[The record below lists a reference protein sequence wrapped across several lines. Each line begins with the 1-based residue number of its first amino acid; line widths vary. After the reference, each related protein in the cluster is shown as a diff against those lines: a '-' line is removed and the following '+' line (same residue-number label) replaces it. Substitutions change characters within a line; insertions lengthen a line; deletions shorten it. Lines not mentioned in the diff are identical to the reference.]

1 MKKKLFASAL
11 TAALL
16 VSSVPAF
23 AFAATDTA
31 TSGSSITVTDAEAE
45 KAANAVDSNAEA
57 PDVLAPV
64 SLTLEGAY
72 KKMAADSPQAVIAKY
87 TLDNENAIAKG
98 YSESL
103 SDLNK
108 ADKIPASDPMFMY
121 IDTSSKPIVALAK
134 KFAGTQAAKNYEASM
149 NSIKQTTY
157 EQYYTYKYIE
167 AQVQMAKDNLN
178 RVQKTYDNTMLKY
191 QVGSAS
197 KLDTLTAQTNLNSAK
212 NAYTQ
217 AVNGFEQMK
226 MGFNIFMGYNIAQK
240 VTLTDS
246 LTAVALPTKTVDA
259 SVSDALKN
267 RNEIAQAE
275 YQANMAKLNLDTYKG
290 YPKSSAK
297 YKKAEVAL
305 KMAEQGLAS
314 TPGTVEMDVRTKYM
328 DMKQKYDAVN
338 YAKTAWENAKETARI
353 GQIQYDNGSLTLTDL
368 SGANLAEFSAQQDY
382 YKAILDYNLA
392 ATAYELCSGVG
403 TSTAAIS

>member
-23 AFAATDTA
+23 AFADTDTT
-31 TSGSSITVTDAEAE
+31 TSGSSLTVTDAEAE
-45 KAANAVDSNAEA
+45 KAANAVDSDAEA
-57 PDVLAPV
+57 PAVLAPV

-98 YSESL
+98 YSENL
-103 SDLNK
+103 SNLNK
-108 ADKIPASDPMFMY
+108 LDKLPSGLLM

-157 EQYYTYKYIE
+157 EQYYTYKYVE

-259 SVSDALKN
+259 SVADALKN

-314 TPGTVEMDVRTKYM
+314 APGTVEMDVRTKYM

-353 GQIQYDNGSLTLTDL
+353 GQLQYDNGSMTLTDL

-403 TSTAAIS
+403 TSTATIS